1 MQNLELAPVSVRYP
15 FGTEKAHQNCTNIQH
30 YGTVVTALKVG
41 EIVFQTALIRRLLL
55 CSLHSWARQM
65 AVMGSHGSAD
75 TSLFESVAMTS
86 AG

>member
-15 FGTEKAHQNCTNIQH
+15 CGPEKAHENCTNIQH
-30 YGTVVTALKVG
+30 YGTMQIALKVG
-41 EIVFQTALIRRLLL
+41 EIVFHIALIRRLML

-75 TSLFESVAMTS
+75 ASLFESVAMTS

>member
-1 MQNLELAPVSVRYP
+1 MQNLELAPVPMGYP
-15 FGTEKAHQNCTNIQH
+15 CGTEKAHENCTNIQH
-30 YGTVVTALKVG
+30 YGTVTTALKVG
-41 EIVFQTALIRRLLL
+41 EIVFQTALLRRLLL
-55 CSLHSWARQM
+55 CSLHSWAGQM

>member
-15 FGTEKAHQNCTNIQH
+15 CATEKSHENCTNIQH
-30 YGTVVTALKVG
+30 YGTVITALKVG